1 MNQIMSRKKQSYFSS
16 VIISILLI
24 GAVSVVY
31 FFFERDIDGRL
42 FERFGPETQAP
53 TTHQQVV
60 LVDDQHQQ
68 FIHPRYGFSV
78 VVPKDLDIIRVDE
91 GEGTETIVFTPKAED
106 SAAVMQIFVTP
117 YLPSEITEERLRKD
131 VPGGE
136 IKDINEVLIGAG
148 SDIRA
153 VRFSSQHPGLGEA
166 REVWFIRN
174 GYLFEVMTRME
185 NDAWLATVLKT
196 WQFAD

>member
-1 MNQIMSRKKQSYFSS
+1 MSKRTNSYFRH
-16 VIISILLI
+16 VILAVLLLVV
-24 GAVSVVY
+24 ALVVY
-31 FFFERDIDGRL
+31 FFFERDIDGRIL
-42 FERFGPETQAP
+42 EKFGPETQAP
-53 TTHQQVV
+53 TTHRQVIV
-60 LVDDQHQQ
+60 IDDQHQQ

-78 VVPKDLDIIRVDE
+78 VVPKDLEIIRVDE
-91 GEGTETIVFTPKAED
+91 GEGTETVVFTPTAED
-106 SAAVMQIFVTP
+106 AAAVMQVFVTP

-136 IKDINEVLIGAG
+136 IKDITEVLIGAG

-166 REVWFIRN
+166 REVWFLRN
-174 GYLFEVMTRME
+174 GYLFEVTTRMA

-196 WQFAD
+196 WQFAE